1 MLLYWH
7 FNNPISFKKVRKKTK
22 VKLLHSYETIFV
34 DLLVLAIPALIIFTV
49 FFVPKM
55 IYEPGFSLIGNIQS
69 VSEETNRGFSFFS
82 DMLVLSF
89 TWATFSLTWL
99 GWILSLVGLGL
110 LFKDKK
116 LVAIALLAWFFFFF
130 MYLGNI
136 ISTSPRFVIPALV
149 APVMLSAFALDQIRL
164 RYDVASVGIILFI
177 IIVWMM
183 TNIYPVIDYRRGYC
197 GPCEFSKKIGAT
209 VGPNARVMAMDES
222 QHYEYYAGTTSIGH
236 PGGKDIL
243 DPMKV
248 QASLDFIDGLLRN
261 DTPVYAT
268 TQGLGYD
275 VLVEGLL
282 GYDSGQMLLKN
293 MITGRVF
300 KNLKFDPQRRELYDM
315 NSNTVLPLTG
325 LYGLELFNRFSVK
338 PVFALESEDWHHK
351 GITSGRYTAVLYK
364 ISLRDDSDER
374 S

>member
-1 MLLYWH
+1 
-7 FNNPISFKKVRKKTK
+7 
-22 VKLLHSYETIFV
+22 
-34 DLLVLAIPALIIFTV
+34 
-49 FFVPKM
+49 
-55 IYEPGFSLIGNIQS
+55 
-69 VSEETNRGFSFFS
+69 
-82 DMLVLSF
+82 
-89 TWATFSLTWL
+89 
-99 GWILSLVGLGL
+99 
-110 LFKDKK
+110 
-116 LVAIALLAWFFFFF
+116 
-130 MYLGNI
+130 
-136 ISTSPRFVIPALV
+136 
-149 APVMLSAFALDQIRL
+149 
-164 RYDVASVGIILFI
+164 
-177 IIVWMM
+177 
-183 TNIYPVIDYRRGYC
+183 
-197 GPCEFSKKIGAT
+197 
-209 VGPNARVMAMDES
+209 MAMDES